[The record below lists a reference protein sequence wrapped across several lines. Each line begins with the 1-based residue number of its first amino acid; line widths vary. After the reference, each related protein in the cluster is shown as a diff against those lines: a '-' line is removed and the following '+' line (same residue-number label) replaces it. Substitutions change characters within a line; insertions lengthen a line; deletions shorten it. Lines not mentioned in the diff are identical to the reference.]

1 MDTVAYWCLL
11 GDLSKVRAAIGRG
24 EDVND
29 KTFHGNTGLM
39 CALMKKHN
47 SIMKLL
53 LEQPLLDL
61 NLTADDGRT
70 ALHFAAL
77 FDNVEGARMLLADP
91 RLNTHNHK
99 DKDIGWTPVMA
110 AMCRNKANTLR
121 ELVAHPSV
129 DLDTTDYQG
138 SNLEDWA
145 RYELILLHVF
155 FTKFN

>member
-1 MDTVAYWCLL
+1 MSPL
-11 GDLSKVRAAIGRG
+11 GLMCFEGKLDLVREAIGCG

-29 KTFHGNTGLM
+29 KSFNDKTGLM
-39 CALMKKHN
+39 LAVSKKYN
-47 SIMKLL
+47 LIVKLL
-53 LEQPLLDL
+53 LEQPTLDL
-61 NLTADDGRT
+61 NCTEGNGNT
-70 ALHFAAL
+70 ALHIGATY
-77 FDNVEGARMLLADP
+77 DNVEGVRMLLADP

-121 ELVAHPSV
+121 ELVAHPCV